1 MITQYSH
8 IQLTLSEKEK
18 EYAWFQYAAELCKAG
33 CRDQSLSGYSVNGIG
48 IDGKPVKAELTNEE
62 LFQLFAEITMKY
74 GKRMLREHEN
84 SQKKQQEIEQIVPDE
99 ENQNKI
105 NPLDRRDFQIMITKN
120 EQKTRKAD
128 VQITWGNNLQIEGLR
143 IYGRTNGDVRLVVP
157 SYFAANGSR
166 INLMAVG
173 SKLEQAILSAYQK
186 MDQQDKLRFAYYGE
200 EIGIRVQTR
209 SAQEGKVIGYANIV
223 IGQEFQIM
231 QVRIRQNEGKL
242 SCMYPS
248 ESILVVSTAIS
259 NPFNAVLTSPFDI
272 AANFFNVSSSIFMLY
287 CFSPSSLVNEF
298 FKIVYIFSSVNGSS
312 FITIDLD
319 IKALFTSKYG
329 FSVVAPIKI
338 IRPFSTYGSSASC
351 CNLLNL

>member
-8 IQLTLSEKEK
+8 IQMTISEEEK

-33 CRDQSLSGYSVNGIG
+33 CRDQSLSGYSVNGTG

-84 SQKKQQEIEQIVPDE
+84 SKEMQQEVEQIMPDE
-99 ENQNKI
+99 GKQKQI
-105 NPLDRRDFQIMITKN
+105 NPFDRRDFQIMITKN

-128 VQITWGNNLQIEGLR
+128 VKITWGNNLQIEGFR

-173 SKLEQAILSAYQK
+173 SKLEQAILSAYRK
-186 MDQQDKLRFAYYGE
+186 LGQQEETRSAYYGE
-200 EIGIRVQTR
+200 ETDIRVQTR
-209 SAQEGKVIGYANIV
+209 SAQEGKVIGYADV
-223 IGQEFQIM
+223 AIGQELQIM

-248 ESILVVSTAIS
+248 ESIGTGENKQWHNLVTELQNYRMHETILQCYMKDQAIKEKYSTPSIEKR
-259 NPFNAVLTSPFDI
+259 
-272 AANFFNVSSSIFMLY
+272 NVQSQAKSREM
-287 CFSPSSLVNEF
+287 
-298 FKIVYIFSSVNGSS
+298 
-312 FITIDLD
+312 TM
-319 IKALFTSKYG
+319 YG
-329 FSVVAPIKI
+329 
-338 IRPFSTYGSSASC
+338 R
-351 CNLLNL
+351 

>member
-84 SQKKQQEIEQIVPDE
+84 SQKNQQEIEQIMPDE
-99 ENQNKI
+99 GNQNKI

-143 IYGRTNGDVRLVVP
+143 IYGRTNGGVRLVVP

-186 MDQQDKLRFAYYGE
+186 MNQQDKLRFAYYGE
-200 EIGIRVQTR
+200 ETGIRVQTR

-248 ESILVVSTAIS
+248 ESIGTGENKHWHNLVTELSDYRMHEIILQCYMKDQAVKEKYSKP
-259 NPFNAVLTSPFDI
+259 NP
-272 AANFFNVSSSIFMLY
+272 
-287 CFSPSSLVNEF
+287 E
-298 FKIVYIFSSVNGSS
+298 
-312 FITIDLD
+312 
-319 IKALFTSKYG
+319 
-329 FSVVAPIKI
+329 
-338 IRPFSTYGSSASC
+338 IRNIQNQARSRGMPDFGR
-351 CNLLNL
+351 

>member
-1 MITQYSH
+1 M
-8 IQLTLSEKEK
+8 
-18 EYAWFQYAAELCKAG
+18 
-33 CRDQSLSGYSVNGIG
+33 
-48 IDGKPVKAELTNEE
+48 
-62 LFQLFAEITMKY
+62 
-74 GKRMLREHEN
+74 
-84 SQKKQQEIEQIVPDE
+84 
-99 ENQNKI
+99 
-105 NPLDRRDFQIMITKN
+105 
-120 EQKTRKAD
+120 
-128 VQITWGNNLQIEGLR
+128 
-143 IYGRTNGDVRLVVP
+143 
-157 SYFAANGSR
+157 
-166 INLMAVG
+166 
-173 SKLEQAILSAYQK
+173 
-186 MDQQDKLRFAYYGE
+186 
-200 EIGIRVQTR
+200 
-209 SAQEGKVIGYANIV
+209 
-223 IGQEFQIM
+223 
-231 QVRIRQNEGKL
+231 
-242 SCMYPS
+242 CMYPS